1 MRLRVQQVR
10 GAAVSFICLLQL
22 MLALERVLLILTVL
36 YIDANG
42 RVLLIL
48 TEGYVDAKQLRSWC
62 DVAGSSPLSVIA

>member
-1 MRLRVQQVR
+1 MR

-48 TEGYVDAKQLRSWC
+48 TEGYVDAKA
-62 DVAGSSPLSVIA
+62 VALLVRCRWQQSIECNSMKTLP